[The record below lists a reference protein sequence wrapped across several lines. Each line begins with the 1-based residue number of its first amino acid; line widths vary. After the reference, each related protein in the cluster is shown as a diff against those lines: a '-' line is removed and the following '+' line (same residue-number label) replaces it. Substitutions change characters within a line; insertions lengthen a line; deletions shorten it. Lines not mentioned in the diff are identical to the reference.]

1 MVKGLMAYLIID
13 RFAVMVDSWT
23 LLINFGYTW
32 KDCFKVVTCTRVFL
46 AVNGPWWY
54 KSLHP
59 TGCNFGVMSCGV
71 NKDVEQEGVKP
82 VEAIF
87 RVKSFYCHVWFLEC
101 YVGKYGQLRKTSLVL
116 VLGRF
121 ACDTY
126 LVEFCS
132 APPRSLVLFAY
143 A

>member
-1 MVKGLMAYLIID
+1 MVKGLMAYLTVD
-13 RFAVMVDSWT
+13 RCAVMVDRWT

-54 KSLHP
+54 KALHP

-71 NKDVEQEGVKP
+71 NKDVEREGVKP

-87 RVKSFYCHVWFLEC
+87 RVTSFSCHEWFLEC
-101 YVGKYGQLRKTSLVL
+101 YVV
-116 VLGRF
+116 
-121 ACDTY
+121 
-126 LVEFCS
+126 
-132 APPRSLVLFAY
+132 
-143 A
+143 

>member
-1 MVKGLMAYLIID
+1 
-13 RFAVMVDSWT
+13 
-23 LLINFGYTW
+23 
-32 KDCFKVVTCTRVFL
+32 
-46 AVNGPWWY
+46 
-54 KSLHP
+54 
-59 TGCNFGVMSCGV
+59 MSCGV

-121 ACDTY
+121 AYDTY
-126 LVEFCS
+126 LLEFCS